1 MPTKDSPAAKGNAE
15 YETEAEKMLKTKMD
29 ATIRSLIR
37 GIRTYERALEWHQ
50 ALHERDG
57 KAEHKRMV
65 AEKLREL
72 EGKD

>member
-1 MPTKDSPAAKGNAE
+1 MPTKDSPAAKGNTE

-37 GIRTYERALEWHQ
+37 GIREYNRALEYHQ
-50 ALHERDG
+50 ALHKVDG
-57 KAEHKRMV
+57 KKEHKRMV

-72 EGKD
+72 DD